1 MKRGSVSVWA
11 VMTGARL
18 LLRLPEPVQRAI
30 AGRPIEVDGRRLAL
44 TAQVLIRVA
53 KLAPFDVPHR
63 GGSIGKVR
71 RELDQAG
78 LLAGATAGA
87 EVKTRDVV
95 VPGPGGPLRT
105 RIYEPDGFTAPAPSL
120 VYFHGGGFVLGSI
133 DTHDGACRILA
144 KESGVQ
150 VISVNY
156 RLAPEHPFPAAPQ
169 DAVAAFRYVAEHA
182 GEFGVD
188 RARLA
193 VGGDSSGANLAAVV
207 SHAATRGE
215 GPLPAF
221 TLLIAPATDADG
233 GSPSHRKFASGFRLD
248 RDEWQWYRTSY
259 ITDPA
264 EYTDPRASVLHDDS
278 VGGLPPTYIATCGFD
293 LLRDEGEAYA
303 KKLEDAGV
311 PVIFRCHGGQL
322 HGYVNRAG
330 FDPDALSAL
339 VHDAGVLRAGVA
351 LSAPVTTEIG
361 PSR

>member
-1 MKRGSVSVWA
+1 
-11 VMTGARL
+11 MTGARL

-53 KLAPFDVPHR
+53 RWAPFDVPHR

-182 GEFGVD
+182 GEFGAD

-221 TLLIAPATDADG
+221 TLLIAPATDAVG

-278 VGGLPPTYIATCGFD
+278 VGGLPPTYVATCGFD

-339 VHDAGVLRAGVA
+339 VHDAGVLRAGVG

-361 PSR
+361 PAR

>member
-1 MKRGSVSVWA
+1 
-11 VMTGARL
+11 MTGVRL
-18 LLRLPEPVQRAI
+18 LLGLPRPVQRAI
-30 AGRPIEVDGRRLAL
+30 AGRPVEVDGRRLAL
-44 TAQVLIRVA
+44 SAQVLTRVA
-53 KLAPFDVPHR
+53 RWAPFDEPHR

-71 RELDQAG
+71 RELDRAG
-78 LLAGATAGA
+78 VLAGATAGA
-87 EVKTRDVV
+87 DVATRDVV
-95 VPGPGGPLRT
+95 VPGPGGPLRA
-105 RIYEPDGFTAPAPSL
+105 RIYEPGGCTAPAPSL
-120 VYFHGGGFVLGSI
+120 VYFHGGGFVLGSV
-133 DTHDGACRILA
+133 DTHDGACRVLA

-169 DAVAAFRYVAEHA
+169 DAVAAFRHIAEHA
-182 GEFGVD
+182 DEFGVD

-221 TLLIAPATDADG
+221 TLLIAPATDALG
-233 GSPSHRKFASGFRLD
+233 GSASHRKFASGFRLD
-248 RDEWQWYRTSY
+248 RDEWQWYRTRY
-259 ITDPA
+259 LTDPA
-264 EYTDPRASVLHDDS
+264 DYTDPRASVLHDDS

-303 KKLEDAGV
+303 QKLEDAGV
-311 PVIFRCHGGQL
+311 AVVFRCHGGQL

-339 VHDAGVLRAGVA
+339 VHDAGVLRAGLR
-351 LSAPVTTEIG
+351 LSPPVTTETARPRLAADTG
-361 PSR
+361 RGSL

>member
-1 MKRGSVSVWA
+1 MWA

-221 TLLIAPATDADG
+221 TLLIAPATDAVG

-278 VGGLPPTYIATCGFD
+278 VGGLPPTYVATCGFD

-339 VHDAGVLRAGVA
+339 VHDAGVLRAGLR

-361 PSR
+361 PAR